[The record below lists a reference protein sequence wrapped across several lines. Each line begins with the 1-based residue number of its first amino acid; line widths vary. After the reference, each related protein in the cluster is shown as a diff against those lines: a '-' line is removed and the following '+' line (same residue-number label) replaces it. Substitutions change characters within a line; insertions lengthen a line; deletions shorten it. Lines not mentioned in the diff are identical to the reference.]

1 MLIHALFAL
10 GVASAAPPSMP
21 HPDLALRLASVGD
34 TVRVAARASF
44 GIAIAPVPDRVRA
57 MDYLQPG
64 EGVMIAQITPGGAAE
79 AAHLRAGDM
88 ILSVNG
94 KRVDETTIFAT
105 LRDVPRGQMLR
116 VEYVRDWKWQEV
128 EVRLTP

>member
-10 GVASAAPPSMP
+10 GVASAAPSSMP
-21 HPDLALRLASVGD
+21 FIHAVHRLAPAAD
-34 TVRVAARASF
+34 TVRVTARATF
-44 GIAIAPVPDRVRA
+44 GVAIAPVPDRVRA

-64 EGVMIAQITPGGAAE
+64 EGVVIAQVTPGGAAE
-79 AAHLRAGDM
+79 AAHLKAGDM

-105 LRDVPRGQMLR
+105 LRDVPRGKVFR
-116 VEYVRDWKWQEV
+116 VEYVRDWKWQAAEV
-128 EVRLTP
+128 SLTP

>member
-21 HPDLALRLASVGD
+21 SVHVAHRLAPVAD
-34 TVRVAARASF
+34 TVRVTARASF

-64 EGVMIAQITPGGAAE
+64 EGVLIAQITPGGAAE
-79 AAHLRAGDM
+79 AAHLKTGDM

-105 LRDVPRGQMLR
+105 LRDVPRGRAFR
-116 VEYVRDWKWQEV
+116 VEYVRDWKWQAV
-128 EVRLTP
+128 DVSLAP

>member
-10 GVASAAPPSMP
+10 GVATAPPPSMP
-21 HPDLALRLASVGD
+21 SVSVVHRHALGAD
-34 TVRVAARASF
+34 TVRVSARATF

-94 KRVDETTIFAT
+94 KRVDETTIFAS
-105 LRDVPRGQMLR
+105 LRDAPRDR
-116 VEYVRDWKWQEV
+116 PFRIEYVRAWKWQAV
-128 EVRLTP
+128 ELSFMP

>member
-21 HPDLALRLASVGD
+21 SIDLAHPLAAAAD
-34 TVRVAARASF
+34 TIRVIARASF

-64 EGVMIAQITPGGAAE
+64 EGVLIAQITPGGAAE
-79 AAHLRAGDM
+79 AAQLKAGDM

-105 LRDVPRGQMLR
+105 LRDVPRGKAFR
-116 VEYVRDWKWQEV
+116 VEYVRDWKWHAADV
-128 EVRLTP
+128 ALAP